1 VGVAAGAGVGV
12 GFVTG
17 EGDAAAPADVPTDE
31 APAGVLE
38 DPPQPTQ
45 AHNAAAARAVC
56 STPLIV
62 LTFAG
67 RIKGETLS
75 WWRSAVKPRAAQRA
89 EIIKIWAVSRVRFSQ
104 GRGA

>member
-1 VGVAAGAGVGV
+1 MWSTGRSLSVSSGASVGAGVGVDAGAGVGV
-12 GFVTG
+12 AAGDG
-17 EGDAAAPADVPTDE
+17 EGVGVVAAAVPVDE

-45 AHNAAAARAVC
+45 AHNAAAPRAVC
-56 STPLIV
+56 ATPLIV

-75 WWRSAVKPRAAQRA
+75 WWRSAV
-89 EIIKIWAVSRVRFSQ
+89 
-104 GRGA
+104 